1 MGICGALY
9 FIGSGLAGVI
19 WSIVSDK
26 IGRKKTLIITMLLS
40 VFSII
45 SAGLSWNFYFFMVM
59 IFFIGFGLSGYEVT
73 A

>member
-26 IGRKKTLIITMLLS
+26 IGRKKRKHN
-40 VFSII
+40 FS
-45 SAGLSWNFYFFMVM
+45 SLVRSKEEERGSQVQFGDVLFPYRFGFFV
-59 IFFIGFGLSGYEVT
+59 
-73 A
+73 

>member
-19 WSIVSDK
+19 WSSVSDK

-45 SAGLSWNFYFFMVM
+45 SAGLSWNFEFFMVM

-73 A
+73 T

>member
-45 SAGLSWNFYFFMVM
+45 SAGLSWNFDFFMVM

-73 A
+73 T

>member
-45 SAGLSWNFYFFMVM
+45 SAGLSWNFEFFMVM

-73 A
+73 T